1 MAAQH
6 PRGRGGHTQHA
17 KQELG
22 FKLKQV
28 FAPEIT
34 VAATLST
41 ATGAALIGA
50 DPRLVQQEFRR
61 VLGPVA
67 AKPARTPRQLTFRE
81 LLYFQVVNWLNREGV
96 QLSPSQKQQVYL
108 TLTKGHHQTSSKWV
122 RHNVQLIRQ
131 GVVPVSLNLAEASQS
146 LRYRYRLLR
155 HPERLVESNP
165 ATCAGQT
172 VFRGTRIPLS
182 VVVGQLQAG
191 VPRRELETDFPQ
203 LNRAAL
209 DYAEIQARLPKP
221 AGRPQQ
227 DLRLRRG

>member
-1 MAAQH
+1 
-6 PRGRGGHTQHA
+6 
-17 KQELG
+17 
-22 FKLKQV
+22 
-28 FAPEIT
+28 
-34 VAATLST
+34 
-41 ATGAALIGA
+41 
-50 DPRLVQQEFRR
+50 
-61 VLGPVA
+61 
-67 AKPARTPRQLTFRE
+67 
-81 LLYFQVVNWLNREGV
+81 
-96 QLSPSQKQQVYL
+96 VYL
-108 TLTKGHHQTSSKWV
+108 TLTKGHHQTSSWV
-122 RHNVQLIRQ
+122 RHNGQLIRQ

-165 ATCAGQT
+165 ATCSGQT

-227 DLRLRRG
+227 ALRLRRG